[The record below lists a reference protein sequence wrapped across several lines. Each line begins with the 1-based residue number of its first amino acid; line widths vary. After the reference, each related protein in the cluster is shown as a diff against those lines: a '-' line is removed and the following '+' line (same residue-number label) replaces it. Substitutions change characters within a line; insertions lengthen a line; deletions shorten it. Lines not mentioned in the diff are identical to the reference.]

1 MRYKVKMV
9 NNTEDGF
16 VAEKE
21 IKESKKQNL
30 NFNMSLS
37 KEDLLHMKKK
47 AGLVGEVTSQ
57 QIVNAYL
64 RTMINQY

>member
-1 MRYKVKMV
+1 MV